1 MKNLKSKTSATA
13 IALLIMASL
22 ATSFTIVNAH
32 SPAWQIPTYAYIS
45 VAPNPVGVGQTVTV
59 GFWLNQP
66 PPDAG
71 GPYGDRWDN
80 MKVTVTHPDGAIH
93 V

>member
-1 MKNLKSKTSATA
+1 LRFLRDKIIGERKMKTAKNKTIATA
-13 IALLIMASL
+13 IALLLMVSMATL
-22 ATSFTIVNAH
+22 TIVNAH
-32 SPAWQIPTYAYIS
+32 TPAWQIPTYAYIS

-71 GPYGDRWDN
+71 GP
-80 MKVTVTHPDGAIH
+80 
-93 V
+93 